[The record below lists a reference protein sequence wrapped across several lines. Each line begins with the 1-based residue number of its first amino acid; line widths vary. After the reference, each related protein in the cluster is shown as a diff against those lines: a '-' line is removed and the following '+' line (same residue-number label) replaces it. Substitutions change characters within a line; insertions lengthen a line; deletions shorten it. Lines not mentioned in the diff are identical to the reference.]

1 MFNNG
6 DVRFDVRG
14 GARERETMAS
24 SRSLMSTFAAT
35 RTPRSQQMIA
45 GHRRAEVSLHR
56 RGWYAGDSGTRA
68 LAVGALGRPA
78 RIGGLGWTDGCAAHA
93 RASSAGTPSAAPAG
107 AVAMVIGWMGAK
119 QKHVERVSGVW
130 SAGPRPLAD
139 SVSIFQPSMRSIV
152 DIARR
157 KEELRDFAESLRE
170 TLCSSAPDC
179 KTLFIHAMSN
189 NGFFFLANV
198 LHEINSARRTRIRE
212 IGSSSTA
219 MSTVPRAPAGGEGS
233 CCFLALGDEMDK
245 VGNIALVIDS
255 APSRIDEDIAAR
267 GIMSAAMS
275 QSSVGIEGRYPLL
288 YSLMTS
294 ALSFALKSATMTR
307 RLREVQQEAWYGAC
321 EKVHTFFT
329 IVRSAEQYGE
339 LSLNC

>member
-1 MFNNG
+1 
-6 DVRFDVRG
+6 
-14 GARERETMAS
+14 MAS
-24 SRSLMSTFAAT
+24 SRSLMSTFVAT

-45 GHRRAEVSLHR
+45 GRRRAEVSLNR
-56 RGWYAGDSGTRA
+56 CGWYAGDSGTRA
-68 LAVGALGRPA
+68 IAVGALGRPA
-78 RIGGLGWTDGCAAHA
+78 RIGGVGWTDGCAAHA

-152 DIARR
+152 DTARR

-198 LHEINSARRTRIRE
+198 LHEINSARRTRMRE
-212 IGSSSTA
+212 RGSS
-219 MSTVPRAPAGGEGS
+219 STVPRAPAGGEGS

-255 APSRIDEDIAAR
+255 APSKIDEDIAAR

-294 ALSFALKSATMTR
+294 ALTFALKSATMTR

-321 EKVHTFFT
+321 EKVHTFLT
-329 IVRSAEQYGE
+329 TVRSAGQ